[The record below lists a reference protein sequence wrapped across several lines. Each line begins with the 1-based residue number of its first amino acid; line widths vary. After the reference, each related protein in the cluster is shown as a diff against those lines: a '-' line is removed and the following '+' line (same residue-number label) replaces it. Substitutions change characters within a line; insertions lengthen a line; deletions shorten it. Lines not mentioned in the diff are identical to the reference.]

1 MRSQTEPALR
11 AHALSS
17 PFDTSKSFFS
27 KSVSVSLNKSNSRGA
42 VESLFEESFPYPMR
56 KNTLVMY
63 IKVAGNML
71 RWTVAY
77 HKGQYI
83 SDFKIDLVLGMCCSQ
98 TIESSESNACLNSSS
113 ICWFKIKVLSVT
125 INYTRTH
132 ICFTTLV

>member
-1 MRSQTEPALR
+1 MLFHLHLIR
-11 AHALSS
+11 ANHFSRKVC
-17 PFDTSKSFFS
+17 PF
-27 KSVSVSLNKSNSRGA
+27 KSNSRGA

-77 HKGQYI
+77 HKGQYR